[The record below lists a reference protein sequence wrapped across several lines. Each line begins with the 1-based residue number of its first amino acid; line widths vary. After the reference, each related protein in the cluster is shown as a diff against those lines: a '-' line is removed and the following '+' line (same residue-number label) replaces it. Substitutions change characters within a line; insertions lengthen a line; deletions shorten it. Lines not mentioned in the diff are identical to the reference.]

1 MENKATAVSLQNIK
15 SKRLLM
21 FFILQ
26 GNYTNVKLI
35 LDTYPELIAVTSY
48 RGNTSK
54 QLPIHTALANSDS
67 TGYRPWHNRSP
78 IVRFLLDLG
87 FEHNVGGDDACGGLY
102 TFDSSSSALNHA
114 IDSAL
119 NCPWDDPERK
129 RCLQICLQF
138 AQARMYNKSPHEI
151 DPNVPILHASIGV
164 VQINTFSAILEKY
177 KGCTLHKDN
186 IGRTAIFELVSTVTR
201 RPTNGYTATSEIM
214 RSMKQERD
222 LEDGNDRRNVAFA
235 RGARLNNENVENRM
249 LRNLVQPQGRH
260 VLERMAG
267 RLWDRERSILADD
280 PDHNHDVLFIEGT
293 RRLRALQGLLDL
305 VESRRNR
312 NNDDGGDNDANA
324 NEAAQRPAEGPNV
337 IMHMNGSNQG
347 HLLDN
352 VNGPNAARVEIARRL
367 RRQMRRQRFGNEPD
381 ELFPMHPALNI
392 RRERLLRPQ
401 INELQ
406 EGIDFEPEID
416 LETITPLRNLIDERN
431 RELDDIQEKI
441 VEKKYFGSIRKIL
454 LNDVLSTGDELKNC
468 AKMKDSLG
476 MLPLHFAAERGMTV
490 EQGFKDIVHAYP
502 EGVSDDV
509 DGFFPFMYAASANAS
524 PNLIFQ
530 LLREC
535 PEVGLLTRK

>member
-1 MENKATAVSLQNIK
+1 MENRATAVSLQNIK

-78 IVRFLLDLG
+78 IVALLLERG
-87 FEHNVGGDDACGGLY
+87 YEHKVGGDDACGGLY

-164 VQINTFSAILEKY
+164 VQVNTFSAILEKY

-186 IGRTAIFELVSTVTR
+186 IGRTAIFNFISTVTR

-214 RSMKQERD
+214 RSKKQERD

-235 RGARLNNENVENRM
+235 RGARLNNENVENR
-249 LRNLVQPQGRH
+249 LFRNLVQHQGRH

-267 RLWDRERSILADD
+267 RLWDREQAILADE

-293 RRLRALQGLLDL
+293 HRPRALQGLLDL

-312 NNDDGGDNDANA
+312 NDDGVDNDVNA
-324 NEAAQRPAEGPNV
+324 NEAAQRPAEGLNV
-337 IMHMNGSNQG
+337 NVNMNRPNQG

-352 VNGPNAARVEIARRL
+352 VNGPNPALVEIARRG
-367 RRQMRRQRFGNEPD
+367 RREIRRHRFGNEPD
-381 ELFPMHPALNI
+381 ELFAIYPANI
-392 RRERLLRPQ
+392 RRERLRPH

-416 LETITPLRNLIDERN
+416 LETVTPLRNLIDKRN

-454 LNDVLSTGDELKNC
+454 LNDVLSAGDEVKNC

-490 EQGFKDIVHAYP
+490 EQGFKDIVHAYK
-502 EGVSDDV
+502 EGVSEEDV
-509 DGFFPFMYAASANAS
+509 DGLFPFMYAASANAS
-524 PNLIFQ
+524 SSTIFQ

-535 PEVGLLTRK
+535 PETISTN